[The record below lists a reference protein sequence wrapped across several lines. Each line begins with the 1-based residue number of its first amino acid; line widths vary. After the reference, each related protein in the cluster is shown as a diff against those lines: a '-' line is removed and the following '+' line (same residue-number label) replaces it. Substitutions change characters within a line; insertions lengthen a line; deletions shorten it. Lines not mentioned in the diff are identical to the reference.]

1 MLRRTSSTGDALAS
15 PLSKSESPRKS
26 DIPLGNSP
34 PVEKEAKKKK
44 NPLLSKVRQRSQS
57 NLVRGQTEPVLSVPG
72 SSSLGQS
79 DAMRTL
85 SREFSSKSSALRASG
100 SMVIG
105 RDRAASTSST
115 SEELADEAIKKR
127 TEEKLAAEQKAK
139 KKTAEKIEKA
149 NIENKRAEIPE
160 EMLPKRTHILN
171 EIVST
176 ELQYAWDLQ
185 VCVKYYYTVLR
196 SKKLLGM
203 LELSQLF
210 SNMELVMEASKE
222 LGKALEASR
231 AEAGVYAAIGEVFL
245 SQVDYL
251 VPVYANYCSNQQTA
265 LSTLERLKTKK
276 KMAKFLA
283 EAKQIE
289 ETRGLE
295 LEAFI
300 IMPVQRICKYPLLFK
315 DLMSATPAEHP
326 DMERLQKAFDSVNQL
341 VTVVNENS
349 REANNLK
356 RMKEISQGLSGAEH
370 IKLIMPGRRFIHE
383 GILYKISESGVQRE
397 RHFFLFSDMLIWAR
411 VAGKEKWEFK
421 GMIPLRAFWYKALPD
436 TDSLWN
442 AWEMGRA
449 DSERKW
455 IIFAKERNVK
465 AMWMQVL
472 GQVMEK
478 LNRVSGFFTAVA
490 FKINS
495 EHSKIT
501 RTDTTHQLKLI
512 DIQNRVEGVKD
523 LVQDNRRFLRE
534 GPALGKNLEE
544 RFLFLFNDR
553 LLVTKMK
560 SPKRYTLKLNLPME
574 NVVAGDVPD
583 DDPTMCNCFALVR
596 MDNRKKMIFM
606 VESPEEKAA
615 WLEEFDSITVGQA
628 QNAEAAPSEKEIF
641 QAASGA
647 TDGGGPTR
655 AVRPT
660 QSKQEVK
667 KKLKNAAAD
676 TGVQVLSTDEEEDGV
691 EKDVKKKSRKWDNDS
706 STTHCTEC
714 NSSFTTINRRHHC
727 RNCGH
732 IFCGDCTSKR
742 AALKKLAYKKK
753 VRVCDRCFI
762 NRERETTG

>member
-1 MLRRTSSTGDALAS
+1 MAESPTSSSA
-15 PLSKSESPRKS
+15 PV
-26 DIPLGNSP
+26 P
-34 PVEKEAKKKK
+34 PEKEPKKKNR

-57 NLVRGQTEPVLSVPG
+57 NLVRTQTEPTLQLPG
-72 SSSLGQS
+72 AGPTSGRGQPM
-79 DAMRTL
+79 DAMRSL
-85 SREFSSKSSALRASG
+85 SREFSSNLRASG

-105 RDRAASTSST
+105 ADRPRSS
-115 SEELADEAIKKR
+115 SSSSAEEMAQEAIKR
-127 TEEKLAAEQKAK
+127 RNEEKLAAQQQAK
-139 KKTAEKIEKA
+139 KETAEKIEKA

-171 EIVST
+171 EIVQS

-185 VCVKYYYTVLR
+185 VCVKYYYSPLR
-196 SKKLLGM
+196 AKKLLPL

-210 SNMELVMEASKE
+210 SNVELVMEASKE

-231 AEAGVYAAIGEVFL
+231 AEAGVYAAIGEIFL

-265 LSTLERLKTKK
+265 LSTLERLKNKK

-283 EAKQIE
+283 ETKQIE

-315 DLMSATPAEHP
+315 ELMSATPAEHP

-397 RHFFLFSDMLIWAR
+397 RHFFLFSDMILWAR

-421 GMIPLRAFWYKALPD
+421 GMIPLRAFWYKAIPD
-436 TDSLWN
+436 TDSLFN

-455 IIFAKERNVK
+455 IIFSKERKTK

-490 FKINS
+490 FKLNS

-501 RTDTTHQLKLI
+501 RQDTTHQLKLI
-512 DIQNRVEGVKD
+512 DIQNRVEGVKN
-523 LVQDNRRFLRE
+523 LVQDSRRFLRE

-544 RFLFLFNDR
+544 RFLFLFNDL

-560 SPKRYTLKLNLPME
+560 SPKRYTLKLSLPMG

-583 DDPTMCNCFALVR
+583 DDPSMCNCFALVR
-596 MDNRKKMIFM
+596 MDNRKKMVFM
-606 VESPEEKAA
+606 VETPEEKAA
-615 WLEEFDSITVGQA
+615 WMEEFDSITVGNA
-628 QNAEAAPSEKEIF
+628 QSMEAEEKEMF
-641 QAASGA
+641 QAANSTA
-647 TDGGGPTR
+647 ADGPTR
-655 AVRPT
+655 APSRPQ
-660 QSKQEVK
+660 QSKEVK
-667 KKLKNAAAD
+667 KKLKSAAAD
-676 TGVQVLSTDEEEDGV
+676 TGVQVLSPDEDEDDGI
-691 EKDVKKKSRKWDNDS
+691 EKDVKKKGRKWDSDS

-714 NSSFTTINRRHHC
+714 KGTFTTINRRHHC

-742 AALKKLAYKKK
+742 VALKKLAYKKK

-762 NRERETTG
+762 NREARETTG